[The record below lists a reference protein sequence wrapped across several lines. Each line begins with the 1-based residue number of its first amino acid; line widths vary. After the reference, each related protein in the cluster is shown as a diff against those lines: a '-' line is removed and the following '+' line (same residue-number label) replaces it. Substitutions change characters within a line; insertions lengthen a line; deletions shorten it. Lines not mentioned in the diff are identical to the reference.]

1 MPVLSNNGRLI
12 SSLPITSTIVGQ
24 DELLL
29 QSSGITKRINYATLS
44 SSILSST
51 NFSPFNATVNFTSP
65 TNKFTGSFYNQNGYS
80 SNFYTVNVR
89 DNLTVVGSIT
99 TNTKFTG
106 NLTGSVYDANS
117 SKFTKVYVQQQLTAS
132 NAYFPQVKIEGGT
145 INGTTIGFT
154 TPTTI
159 AGTTIVGTT
168 ITATTGFT
176 GNVTGNVTGTAT
188 GLSGTPNIIVGTVT
202 GTTITSTLGFVGNIT
217 STTGTSTFSTIDV
230 NGGNI
235 DGTII
240 GAASAATI
248 TGTTITA
255 TTGFIGNL
263 TGDVYNASSNKILE
277 NGSGAATSNGGYP
290 NAFFYGTSSYATQAL
305 TAAYA
310 AAGGSAINGVP
321 IGGSQYQ
328 ILAKNSAT
336 PYDVGWTNPITS
348 SIVVSA
354 SATGDIVVWGGFP
367 QREITSRNNFRFNQ
381 ASQKYVCDVLFQSNK
396 FTSDNGITVT
406 TGAVTGSFVGYNQT
420 KTISSPSNLYQ
431 VLLGHKNS
439 FITLKLSASGYCTM
453 SLMRGQTTSVLVT
466 NNGSFSVSKWSG
478 SLDGGA
484 TATTKVYWS
493 ANGPG
498 MSPTYTPTITYGIGK
513 KDLITFVNVDDKII
527 GTIVQDFR

>member
-12 SSLPITSTIVGQ
+12 SSLPVTSTIVGQ

-65 TNKFTGSFYNQNGYS
+65 TNRFTGSFYNPNSKS

-176 GNVTGNVTGTAT
+176 GNVTGTAT
-188 GLSGTPNIIVGTVT
+188 GLSGTPNITVGTVT
-202 GTTITSTLGFVGNIT
+202 GTTITATTGFTGNVT
-217 STTGTSTFSTIDV
+217 STGTSTFSNIDV

-240 GAASAATI
+240 GAVSAATI

-255 TTGFIGNL
+255 TAGFIGDL
-263 TGDVYNASSNKILE
+263 TGDVYNSTATKVLE
-277 NGSGAATSNGGYP
+277 SGTTTPTPNGGVSTAY
-290 NAFFYGTSSYATQAL
+290 FLGTSSYAIRAL
-305 TAAYA
+305 TASYA
-310 AAGGSAINGVP
+310 AAGGSAINGIP
-321 IGGSQYQ
+321 IAGSQYQ
-328 ILAKNSAT
+328 ILAKNT
-336 PYDVGWTNPITS
+336 NTNYDVSWINPIT
-348 SIVVSA
+348 A
-354 SATGDIVVWGGFP
+354 SNQGVPNYIAVWDGA
-367 QREITSRNNFRFNQ
+367 RILTNLNNFN
-381 ASQKYVCDVLFQSNK
+381 Y
-396 FTSDNGITVT
+396 NGGAWNSSVPLIVSGRLTANSITVGES
-406 TGAVTGSFVGYNQT
+406 TGGITGSFVGYAQN
-420 KTISSPSNLYQ
+420 KTISNPSDLYQ
-431 VLLGHKNS
+431 VLSGHKYS
-439 FITLKLSASGYCTM
+439 SIRLALSASGYCTM
-453 SLMRGQTTSVLVT
+453 SLMKGQTTSVLVKNSGAFT
-466 NNGSFSVSKWSG
+466 VSKWSG

-484 TATTKVYWS
+484 TAATKVYWS

-498 MSPTYTPTITYGIGK
+498 VSPTYTPTITSGNGK

>member
-65 TNKFTGSFYNQNGYS
+65 TNRFTGSFYNPNSKS

-159 AGTTIVGTT
+159 AGTTI
-168 ITATTGFT
+168 TATTGF
-176 GNVTGNVTGTAT
+176 TGNVTGTAT
-188 GLSGTPNIIVGTVT
+188 GLSGTPNITVGTVT
-202 GTTITSTLGFVGNIT
+202 GTTITATTGFVGNIT

-240 GAASAATI
+240 GAASATTI

-255 TTGFIGNL
+255 TTGFIGNVTGNL

-328 ILAKNSAT
+328 ILAKKT
-336 PYDVGWTNPITS
+336 GVDYEVQWTNPIT
-348 SIVVSA
+348 A
-354 SATGDIVVWGGFP
+354 STVGVADYLTVWDGA
-367 QREITSRNNFRFNQ
+367 RTLKNLNNFYWDGVNYGV
-381 ASQKYVCDVLFQSNK
+381 SNPCDPQLPK
-396 FTSDNGITVT
+396 
-406 TGAVTGSFVGYNQT
+406 
-420 KTISSPSNLYQ
+420 
-431 VLLGHKNS
+431 
-439 FITLKLSASGYCTM
+439 
-453 SLMRGQTTSVLVT
+453 
-466 NNGSFSVSKWSG
+466 
-478 SLDGGA
+478 
-484 TATTKVYWS
+484 
-493 ANGPG
+493 
-498 MSPTYTPTITYGIGK
+498 
-513 KDLITFVNVDDKII
+513 
-527 GTIVQDFR
+527 

>member
-12 SSLPITSTIVGQ
+12 SSLPVTSTIVGQ

-159 AGTTIVGTT
+159 AGTTI
-168 ITATTGFT
+168 TATTGF
-176 GNVTGNVTGTAT
+176 TGNVTGTAT
-188 GLSGTPNIIVGTVT
+188 GLSGTPNIIVGTVI
-202 GTTITSTLGFVGNIT
+202 GTAITSTAGFVGNIT

-240 GAASAATI
+240 GAASATTI

-255 TTGFIGNL
+255 TTGFIGNVTGNL

-277 NGSGAATSNGGYP
+277 NGSGVATSNGGYP

-305 TAAYA
+305 TASYA
-310 AAGGSAINGVP
+310 AAGGSAINGIP
-321 IGGSQYQ
+321 IAGNQYQ
-328 ILAKNSAT
+328 ILAKNT
-336 PYDVGWTNPITS
+336 NTNYDVSWINPIT
-348 SIVVSA
+348 A
-354 SATGDIVVWGGFP
+354 SNQGVPNYIAVWDGA
-367 QREITSRNNFRFNQ
+367 RILTNLNNFN
-381 ASQKYVCDVLFQSNK
+381 Y
-396 FTSDNGITVT
+396 NGGAWNSSVPLIVSGRLTANSITVGES
-406 TGAVTGSFVGYNQT
+406 TGGITGSFVGYAQN
-420 KTISSPSNLYQ
+420 KTISNPSDLYQ
-431 VLLGHKNS
+431 VLSGHKYS
-439 FITLKLSASGYCTM
+439 SIRLALSASGYCTM
-453 SLMRGQTTSVLVT
+453 SLMKGQTTSVLVKNSGAFT
-466 NNGSFSVSKWSG
+466 VSKWSG

-484 TATTKVYWS
+484 TAATKVYWS

-498 MSPTYTPTITYGIGK
+498 VSPTYTPTITSGNGK

>member
-12 SSLPITSTIVGQ
+12 SSLPVTSTIVGQ

-44 SSILSST
+44 GSILSST

-65 TNKFTGSFYNQNGYS
+65 TNKFTGSFYNPNSKS

-132 NAYFPQVKIEGGT
+132 NANLLQVKIEGGI

-159 AGTTIVGTT
+159 AGTTI
-168 ITATTGFT
+168 TATTGF
-176 GNVTGNVTGTAT
+176 TGNVTGTAT
-188 GLSGTPNIIVGTVT
+188 GLSGTPNITVGTVT
-202 GTTITSTLGFVGNIT
+202 GTTITSTTGFVGNIT

-230 NGGNI
+230 NGGNV

-240 GAASAATI
+240 GAASATTI

-255 TTGFIGNL
+255 TTGFIGNVTGNVTGNL

-328 ILAKNSAT
+328 ILAKKT
-336 PYDVGWTNPITS
+336 GVDYEVQWTNPITASNQGALNYIAVWDSARTLKNVSNFNYNGGVWNS
-348 SIVVSA
+348 SVPLIVSDRLTANSITVGET
-354 SATGDIVVWGGFP
+354 TGG
-367 QREITSRNNFRFNQ
+367 ITSSFKGY
-381 ASQKYVCDVLFQSNK
+381 SQ
-396 FTSDNGITVT
+396 TVT
-406 TGAVTGSFVGYNQT
+406 VPTGTGATQY
-420 KTISSPSNLYQ
+420 KTIS
-431 VLLGHKNS
+431 GHKYS
-439 FITLKLSASGYCTM
+439 SVFLKLSSSAYCTM
-453 SLMRGQTTSVLVT
+453 SLMKGQTTSVFVQNSGNYKVL
-466 NNGSFSVSKWSG
+466 KWSG

-484 TATTKVYWS
+484 TSSTKVYWKNGLS
-493 ANGPG
+493 A
-498 MSPTYTPTITYGIGK
+498 SITQGDQK
-513 KDLITFVNVDDKII
+513 KDIITFVNINDKIF
-527 GTIVQDFR
+527 GSAVNNFE

>member
-89 DNLTVVGSIT
+89 DSLSVSNGI
-99 TNTKFTG
+99 TG
-106 NLTGSVYDANS
+106 NLTGNVTGNVTGNITSTGTS
-117 SKFTKVYVQQQLTAS
+117 TFTTIDI
-132 NAYFPQVKIEGGT
+132 NGGT
-145 INGTTIGFT
+145 IDGTIIG
-154 TPTTI
+154 
-159 AGTTIVGTT
+159 AGTAAAITGTT
-168 ITATTGFT
+168 ITANTGF
-176 GNVTGNVTGTAT
+176 TGNVTGTAT
-188 GLSGTPNIIVGTVT
+188 GLSGTPNIIVGTVI
-202 GTTITSTLGFVGNIT
+202 GTAITSTAGFVGNIT

-240 GAASAATI
+240 GAASAAAI

-255 TTGFIGNL
+255 TTGFIGNVTGNVTGNL

-277 NGSGAATSNGGYP
+277 NGSGAATLNGGYP

-336 PYDVGWTNPITS
+336 PYDVGWTNPITA
-348 SIVVSA
+348 SIVA
-354 SATGDIVVWGGFP
+354 AAAATGDIVVWGGFP

-381 ASQKYVCDVLFQSNK
+381 SSQKYVCDVLFQSNK

-420 KTISSPSNLYQ
+420 KTISSPSALYQ

-453 SLMRGQTTSVLVT
+453 SLMRGQTTSVLVK
-466 NNGSFSVSKWSG
+466 NSGNFKVLKWSG
-478 SLDGGA
+478 SLDGGT
-484 TATTKVYWS
+484 TANTKVYWKNGLS
-493 ANGPG
+493 A
-498 MSPTYTPTITYGIGK
+498 SITQGAQK
-513 KDLITFVNVDDKII
+513 KDIITFVNIDDKIF
-527 GTIVQDFR
+527 GSAVNNFE

>member
-12 SSLPITSTIVGQ
+12 SSLPVTSTIVGQ

-51 NFSPFNATVNFTSP
+51 NFSPFNGTVNFTSP
-65 TNKFTGSFYNQNGYS
+65 TNRFTGSFYNPDFKS

-106 NLTGSVYDANS
+106 NLTGSVYDTNS

-132 NAYFPQVKIEGGT
+132 NAYFPQVKIVGGT
-145 INGTTIGFT
+145 INGAVIGNT
-154 TPTTI
+154 STATI

-176 GNVTGNVTGTAT
+176 GNVTGTAT
-188 GLSGTPNIIVGTVT
+188 GLSGTPNITVGTVT
-202 GTTITSTLGFVGNIT
+202 GTTITATTGFVGNIT
-217 STTGTSTFSTIDV
+217 STGTSTFSAIDV

-240 GAASAATI
+240 GAASATTI

-321 IGGSQYQ
+321 IAGNQYQ
-328 ILAKNSAT
+328 ILAKNT
-336 PYDVGWTNPITS
+336 NTNYDVGWTNPIT
-348 SIVVSA
+348 A
-354 SATGDIVVWGGFP
+354 STVGVADYLTVWDGA
-367 QREITSRNNFRFNQ
+367 RTLKNLNNFYWDGVNSYVIETQLQVNKGIKVLSGAFTGSYVGY
-381 ASQKYVCDVLFQSNK
+381 SQ
-396 FTSDNGITVT
+396 TVT
-406 TGAVTGSFVGYNQT
+406 VPTGLGPTQY
-420 KTISSPSNLYQ
+420 KLIS
-431 VLLGHKNS
+431 GHTYS
-439 FITLKLSASGYCTM
+439 SVFLKLSASAYCTM
-453 SLMRGQTTSVLVT
+453 SLLKGQTTSVFVQNSGNYKVL
-466 NNGSFSVSKWSG
+466 KWSG

-484 TATTKVYWS
+484 TPSTKIYWK
-493 ANGPG
+493 NGL
-498 MSPTYTPTITYGIGK
+498 SVSITQGDQK
-513 KDLITFVNVDDKII
+513 KDIITFVNINNKIF
-527 GTIVQDFR
+527 GSAVNNFE